1 MKSVNILRHV
11 LHAFG
16 ASDQLTVC
24 ENIVT
29 GIALSVLAL
38 ICVSFIA
45 SLLVFIH
52 WSVTTMEILLL
63 IYIGFE
69 IKIYLLLKKNHV
81 KLVKMFDQIE
91 QMYGKPNKKIDLSSW
106 YFLTSTFLVVFIH
119 VFFYVRT
126 HNDLINNILSAG
138 KILPLFYVNCII
150 TNLFVSALFM
160 FSMFVCFQI
169 RSTFFNIYI
178 EKFNQGNFQNI
189 STLDSRIALEKFHNF
204 YTTFKFSFIS
214 YIEPLEKL
222 NSMCLVFSNLYLI
235 FVVFIIYSFNGNIIE
250 ILMMTLSIFI
260 FNSFHISNYFIMK
273 RKRKLTKFISNCI
286 ISLRMS
292 MKNTTCTAIKKQG
305 FVELYTQQLKEKNM
319 NTKNLRTVKAETT

>member
-1 MKSVNILRHV
+1 MKSLNILRLV

-69 IKIYLLLKKNHV
+69 IKIYLLLRKNHT
-81 KLVKMFDQIE
+81 KLMKMFDYIE
-91 QMYGKPNKKIDLSSW
+91 QMYGKQKNKNDLSSW
-106 YFLTSTFLVVFIH
+106 YFLTSTFSVVVIH
-119 VFFYVRT
+119 VLFYVRT

-138 KILPLFYVNCII
+138 KILPLFYINCII
-150 TNLFVSALFM
+150 TNLIVSALFM
-160 FSMFVCFQI
+160 ISMFVCFQM
-169 RSTFFNIYI
+169 RSTFFNIYV
-178 EKFNQGNFQNI
+178 ENFNRGNFQI
-189 STLDSRIALEKFHNF
+189 FSTLDSRISLENFQNFHASNR
-204 YTTFKFSFIS
+204 FSFIS

-222 NSMCLVFSNLYLI
+222 NSICLVFSNLYLI
-235 FVVFIIYSFNGNIIE
+235 FVVFIIYSFNANTIE
-250 ILMMTLSIFI
+250 IIMMTLSIFI

-273 RKRKLTKFISNCI
+273 RKRKTTKFISTCI
-286 ISLRMS
+286 ISIRMS
-292 MKNTTCTAIKKQG
+292 MKNKS
-305 FVELYTQQLKEKNM
+305 YKN
-319 NTKNLRTVKAETT
+319 NKY

>member
-1 MKSVNILRHV
+1 MKSLNILRLV

-52 WSVTTMEILLL
+52 WSVTIMEILLL

-69 IKIYLLLKKNHV
+69 IKIYLLLRKNHT
-81 KLVKMFDQIE
+81 KLMKMFDYIE
-91 QMYGKPNKKIDLSSW
+91 QMYGKQKNKNDLSSW
-106 YFLTSTFLVVFIH
+106 YFLTSTFSVVVIH
-119 VFFYVRT
+119 VLFYVRT

-138 KILPLFYVNCII
+138 KILPLFYINCII
-150 TNLFVSALFM
+150 TNLIVSALFM
-160 FSMFVCFQI
+160 ISMFVCFQM
-169 RSTFFNIYI
+169 RSTFFNIYV
-178 EKFNQGNFQNI
+178 ENFNRGNFQI
-189 STLDSRIALEKFHNF
+189 FSTLDSRISLENFHNF
-204 YTTFKFSFIS
+204 YASNRFSFIS

-222 NSMCLVFSNLYLI
+222 NSICLVFSNLYLI
-235 FVVFIIYSFNGNIIE
+235 FVVFIIYSFNANTIE
-250 ILMMTLSIFI
+250 IIMMTLSIFI

-273 RKRKLTKFISNCI
+273 RKRKTTKFISTCI
-286 ISLRMS
+286 ISIRMS
-292 MKNTTCTAIKKQG
+292 MKNKS
-305 FVELYTQQLKEKNM
+305 YKN
-319 NTKNLRTVKAETT
+319 NKY